1 MRYNEYV
8 VIGMDLHLDRLLNL
22 PNTTIE
28 SFTEE
33 ENKIILKLRFLHDE
47 APCPHCNTQSRKLK
61 QNRPILIRDLSVFG
75 KVIYLN
81 TPRRQF
87 YCHQCQKHFTGEL
100 PFVDWERRYTQRYEE
115 YVYQRVQSAS
125 VEQVSRDEFLSW
137 EQVQGIFN
145 HQFYLK
151 KKENWEE
158 VKRVSIDEVSKRK
171 GYQNFVTVVSN
182 IDLGELLEV
191 IDSHKQ
197 DDIIEILK
205 QQPIEIREKVE
216 EVSVDMWGGFPKVVK
231 EVFPNA
237 KIVIDRF
244 HVMQPVIKE
253 LNQLRKQTGVK
264 IKGSRFMLL
273 RNNIDLTE
281 EEKVKLETVLKY
293 SKRWRLAYT
302 LKEDFR
308 SIFETCKTPEDGQE
322 QLKEWLQKAKVVYG
336 AVLETLH
343 NNLDNICNYFF
354 NRTSSGVMEGLNNR
368 IKLIKRQA
376 YGFLNFVNFR
386 SRLLACL
393 SH

>member
-22 PNTTIE
+22 PNTTRE

-87 YCHQCQKHFTGEL
+87 YCHQCQKHFTEKL

-137 EQVQGIFN
+137 DQVQGIFN
-145 HQFYLK
+145 HQFSLK

-171 GYQNFVTVVSN
+171 GHQNFVTVVSN

-216 EVSVDMWGGFPKVVK
+216 EVSVDMWG
-231 EVFPNA
+231 
-237 KIVIDRF
+237 
-244 HVMQPVIKE
+244 
-253 LNQLRKQTGVK
+253 
-264 IKGSRFMLL
+264 
-273 RNNIDLTE
+273 
-281 EEKVKLETVLKY
+281 
-293 SKRWRLAYT
+293 
-302 LKEDFR
+302 
-308 SIFETCKTPEDGQE
+308 
-322 QLKEWLQKAKVVYG
+322 
-336 AVLETLH
+336 
-343 NNLDNICNYFF
+343 
-354 NRTSSGVMEGLNNR
+354 
-368 IKLIKRQA
+368 
-376 YGFLNFVNFR
+376 
-386 SRLLACL
+386 
-393 SH
+393 

>member
-1 MRYNEYV
+1 V
-8 VIGMDLHLDRLLNL
+8 
-22 PNTTIE
+22 
-28 SFTEE
+28 
-33 ENKIILKLRFLHDE
+33 
-47 APCPHCNTQSRKLK
+47 
-61 QNRPILIRDLSVFG
+61 IRDLSVFG
-75 KVIYLN
+75 KIVYLN

-87 YCHQCQKHFTGEL
+87 YCQHCQKHFTEKL

-125 VEQVSRDEFLSW
+125 VEQISRDEYLSW
-137 EQVQGIFN
+137 DQVQGIFN
-145 HQFYLK
+145 HQFSLK
-151 KKENWEE
+151 KKDDWEE

-171 GYQNFVTVVSN
+171 GHKDFVTVVSN
-182 IDLGELLEV
+182 IDAGQLLEV

-197 DDIIEILK
+197 ADIIEILK

-216 EVSVDMWGGFPKVVK
+216 EVSIDMWGGFPKVVK

-253 LNQLRKQTGVK
+253 LNQLHRKAKLK
-264 IKGSRFMLL
+264 IKGSRFLIL
-273 RNNIDLTE
+273 KNNVDLTE
-281 EEKVKLETVLKY
+281 EEKVKLE
-293 SKRWRLAYT
+293 SIFKRPKRLRLAYN
-302 LKEDFR
+302 LKEEFR
-308 SIFETCKTPEDGQE
+308 NIFETCKTPEDGQE
-322 QLKEWLQKAKVVYG
+322 KLKAWLEKAKPVYG
-336 AVLETLH
+336 AVLETIRNH
-343 NNLDNICNYFF
+343 LDNICNYFL

-376 YGFLNFVNFR
+376 YGFLNFINFR

>member
-81 TPRRQF
+81 TPRRKF
-87 YCHQCQKHFTGEL
+87 YCHQCQKHFTEEL
-100 PFVDWERRYTQRYEE
+100 PFVDWERRYTQRAEE

-137 EQVQGIFN
+137 DQVQGIFN
-145 HQFYLK
+145 HQFSLK

-158 VKRVSIDEVSKRK
+158 VKRVSIDEVSKCK
-171 GYQNFVTVVSN
+171 GHQNLVTVVSN

-264 IKGSRFMLL
+264 IKGSRFILL
-273 RNNIDLTE
+273 KNNIDLTE

-322 QLKEWLQKAKVVYG
+322 QLKEWLQKAQVVYG
-336 AVLETLH
+336 AVLETIH
-343 NNLDNICNYFF
+343 NHLDNICNYFL

-368 IKLIKRQA
+368 IKLIK
-376 YGFLNFVNFR
+376 
-386 SRLLACL
+386 
-393 SH
+393 

>member
-1 MRYNEYV
+1 
-8 VIGMDLHLDRLLNL
+8 MDLYLDRLLNL
-22 PNTTIE
+22 PNTTVE

-33 ENKIILKLRFLHDE
+33 EDKIVLKLRFLHDE
-47 APCPHCNTQSRKLK
+47 IVCPNCNTHNGKLK

-75 KVIYLN
+75 KIVYLN

-87 YCHQCQKHFTGEL
+87 YCQQCQKHFTEKI

-125 VEQVSRDEFLSW
+125 VEQISGDEDLSW
-137 EQVQGIFN
+137 DQVQGIFD
-145 HQFYLK
+145 HQFSLK
-151 KKENWEE
+151 KKDNWKE

-171 GYQNFVTVVSN
+171 GHRDFVTVVSN
-182 IDLGELLEV
+182 IDAGELLEV

-237 KIVIDRF
+237 KVVIDRF

-253 LNQLRKQTGVK
+253 LNQLRQKAKIK
-264 IKGSRFMLL
+264 IKGSRFILL
-273 RNNIDLTE
+273 KNKVDLTE
-281 EEKVKLETVLKY
+281 EEKVKLENILKC
-293 SKRWRLAYT
+293 SKRLRLAHN

-308 SIFETCKTPEDGQE
+308 NIFETYKTPEEGQK
-322 QLKEWLQKAKVVYG
+322 QLQEWLQKAKAVYG
-336 AVLETLH
+336 AVLETIGNH
-343 NNLDNICNYFF
+343 LDNICNYFL

-376 YGFLNFVNFR
+376 YGFLNFINFR
-386 SRLLACL
+386 SRLLASL